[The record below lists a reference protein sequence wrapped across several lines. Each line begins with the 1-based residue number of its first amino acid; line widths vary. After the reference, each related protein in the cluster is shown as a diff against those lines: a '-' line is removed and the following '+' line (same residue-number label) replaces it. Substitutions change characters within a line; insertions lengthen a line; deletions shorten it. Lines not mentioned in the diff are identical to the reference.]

1 MHTANVY
8 AKITVR
14 LIIDVFS
21 RKSCMKQTLLYL
33 IIIFLGLGTVPLG
46 FVIIKRAHKVLTII
60 SGAFLLGIGLVI
72 SGFSGYSLYQTSQ
85 ISVVP
90 NTGINLQVS
99 QTSRN
104 KLTNDKLSTMSADKL
119 YQLYSANGQ
128 KTLDD
133 LYGNHQKAKDFAVKT
148 IGRELPAQLSI
159 NTLDK
164 HSVNFQKPTI
174 VVVLMANGKKSEDF
188 VKTLNA
194 VTNSKQQL
202 LVIFPVD
209 QNKDVKRFI
218 KKTALNKAWQV
229 ATLED
234 NQKTHLQANLTDIA
248 TKYFNV
254 AGVPAYLAISHNKVT
269 LASIGTLKDNQSFA
283 NFISYAVKT
292 PYLYDMMANQN

>member
-1 MHTANVY
+1 
-8 AKITVR
+8 
-14 LIIDVFS
+14 
-21 RKSCMKQTLLYL
+21 MKQTLLYI
-33 IIIFLGLGTVPLG
+33 IIIFLGLSAVPLG
-46 FVIIKRAHKVLTII
+46 GVIIKRAHKILAII
-60 SGAFLLGIGLVI
+60 AGAFILGIGLVA
-72 SGFSGYSLYQTSQ
+72 SGFSAYSLYQISQ
-85 ISVVP
+85 VSILP

-99 QTSRN
+99 QASRN

-128 KTLDD
+128 KTLDE

-164 HSVNFQKPTI
+164 HSINFQKPTI
-174 VVVLMANGKKSEDF
+174 VVVLMADGQKSEDF

-218 KKTALNKAWQV
+218 KKTSLNKAWQV

-254 AGVPAYLAISHNKVT
+254 AGVPAYLAINHNRIT
-269 LASIGTLKDNQSFA
+269 LASIGTLKSNQSFA
-283 NFISYAVKT
+283 NFISYAVRT
-292 PYLYDMMANQN
+292 PYLYDMMASSK

>member
-1 MHTANVY
+1 
-8 AKITVR
+8 
-14 LIIDVFS
+14 
-21 RKSCMKQTLLYL
+21 MKQTLLYL

>member
-1 MHTANVY
+1 
-8 AKITVR
+8 
-14 LIIDVFS
+14 
-21 RKSCMKQTLLYL
+21 MKQTLLYL
-33 IIIFLGLGTVPLG
+33 IIIFLGLGIVPLG
-46 FVIIKRAHKVLTII
+46 FVIIKRARKVVTII
-60 SGAFLLGIGLVI
+60 GGAFLLGIGLVV
-72 SGFSGYSLYQTSQ
+72 SGFSGYSLYQASQ
-85 ISVVP
+85 VSVVP

-99 QTSRN
+99 QASRN

>member
-1 MHTANVY
+1 
-8 AKITVR
+8 
-14 LIIDVFS
+14 
-21 RKSCMKQTLLYL
+21 MKQTLLYL
-33 IIIFLGLGTVPLG
+33 IIIFLGLGIVPLG
-46 FVIIKRAHKVLTII
+46 FVIIKRARKILTII
-60 SGAFLLGIGLVI
+60 GGAFLLGIGLVV
-72 SGFSGYSLYQTSQ
+72 SGFSGYSLYQASQ
-85 ISVVP
+85 VSVVP

-99 QTSRN
+99 QASRN

-133 LYGNHQKAKDFAVKT
+133 LYGSHQKAKDFAVKT

-159 NTLDK
+159 NTIDK